1 MLDKG
6 LPATSVQRP
15 DLSGMCSIAGLL
27 VEAAKVCHWSSD
39 RPHAGALTHINTLR
53 TPRPYTR
60 ALPALQGNARMLDVI
75 RWDSDLIRRYD
86 LAGPRYTS
94 YPTAVQFGT
103 QTGAFDLL
111 HALRD
116 SRKAHRPL
124 SLYVH
129 IPFCANICY
138 YCACNK
144 VITKDRSR
152 AQAYLQRLGNEIEM
166 LGCHLAPDQVVE
178 QLHLGGGT
186 PTFLNHDE
194 LRQLMTRLRANF
206 HLLDDDSGDY
216 GIEIDPREADWSSM
230 GLLREL
236 GFNRV
241 SLGVQDLDPA
251 VQRAVNRLQ
260 SLEQT
265 RAIVEAA
272 RTLQFR
278 SVNIDLIYG
287 LPLQTPQGF
296 ARTVDEIIAL
306 QPDRLSVFNYAH
318 LPERF
323 MPQRRIEQHD
333 LPAPEQKL
341 HMLQGTIEQLTLAG
355 YRYIGMDH
363 FALPDDELAIAQEEG
378 TLQRNFQG
386 YTTHGHCDLL
396 GLGVSAISQIGDL
409 YCQNSSDLNDYQTL
423 LASDQL
429 ATKRGLVCHEDD
441 RIRQAVIQ
449 QLICHFELDFSQIEA
464 AFMIEF
470 RGYFSEAWPRLV
482 EMHHDGLIVLDD
494 RGIRVLP
501 AGRLLVRAVCMLF
514 DRYLSPQTLQRFS
527 RVI

>member
-1 MLDKG
+1 MLD
-6 LPATSVQRP
+6 A
-15 DLSGMCSIAGLL
+15 
-27 VEAAKVCHWSSD
+27 
-39 RPHAGALTHINTLR
+39 
-53 TPRPYTR
+53 
-60 ALPALQGNARMLDVI
+60 I

-94 YPTAVQFGT
+94 YPTAVQFET
-103 QTGAFDLL
+103 QVGAFDLL

-116 SRKAHRPL
+116 SRKAVRPV

-144 VITKDRSR
+144 VITKDRGR
-152 AQAYLQRLGNEIEM
+152 AQAYLQRLEHEIQM
-166 LGCHLAPDQVVE
+166 IACHLDPGQVVE
-178 QLHLGGGT
+178 QLHFGGGT
-186 PTFLNHDE
+186 PTFLSHDE
-194 LRQLMTRLRANF
+194 LRQLMAHLRQHF
-206 HLLDDDSGDY
+206 TLLDDDSGDY
-216 GIEIDPREADWSSM
+216 GIEIDPREADWSTM

-241 SLGVQDLDPA
+241 SLGVQDLDPQ

-260 SLEQT
+260 SLEETQ
-265 RAIVEAA
+265 AIIDAA

-287 LPLQTPQGF
+287 LPKQTPHAF
-296 ARTVDEIIAL
+296 AHTVEEIIAL

-323 MPQRRIEQHD
+323 MPQRRIDSAD
-333 LPAPEQKL
+333 LPTPQAKL
-341 HMLQGTIEQLTLAG
+341 QMLERTIEQLTQAG

-363 FALPDDELAIAQEEG
+363 FALPDDELAVAQEEL

-386 YTTHGHCDLL
+386 YTTHGHCDLI

-409 YCQNSSDLNDYQTL
+409 YSQNSNDLADYQNL

-429 ATKRGLVCHEDD
+429 ATKRGLVCNPDD
-441 RIRQAVIQ
+441 RLRRAVIQ
-449 QLICHFELDFSQIEA
+449 QLICHFSLDFAAIEKQ
-464 AFMIEF
+464 FDIEF
-470 RGYFSEAWPRLV
+470 RSYFSDLWPQLAT
-482 EMHHDGLIVLDD
+482 MASDGLIALDSS
-494 RGIRVLP
+494 GIEVLP
-501 AGRLLVRAVCMLF
+501 AGRLLVRSVCMVF
-514 DRYLSPQTLQRFS
+514 DAYLTQQNRQRFS

>member
-1 MLDKG
+1 MLD
-6 LPATSVQRP
+6 A
-15 DLSGMCSIAGLL
+15 
-27 VEAAKVCHWSSD
+27 
-39 RPHAGALTHINTLR
+39 
-53 TPRPYTR
+53 
-60 ALPALQGNARMLDVI
+60 I
-75 RWDSDLIRRYD
+75 RWDTDLIRRYD

-94 YPTAVQFGT
+94 YPTAVQFNS
-103 QTGAFDLL
+103 QVGAFDLL

-116 SRKAHRPL
+116 SRKAQRPL

-152 AQAYLQRLGNEIEM
+152 ALPYLQRLEQEM
-166 LGCHLAPDQVVE
+166 QLIACHLAPNQRVE
-178 QLHLGGGT
+178 QLHFGGGT

-194 LRQLMTRLRANF
+194 LRQLMALLRKHFN
-206 HLLDDDSGDY
+206 LPDDDSGDY
-216 GIEIDPREADWSSM
+216 GIEIDPREADWSTM

-241 SLGVQDLDPA
+241 SIGLQDLDPA

-260 SLEQT
+260 SLEET
-265 RAIVEAA
+265 RAVIEAA

-278 SVNIDLIYG
+278 SINIDLIYG
-287 LPLQTPQGF
+287 LPKQTPEHF
-296 ARTVDEIIAL
+296 ARTVEEVISL

-323 MPQRRIEQHD
+323 MPQRRINGNE
-333 LPAPEQKL
+333 LPAPAEKL
-341 HMLQGTIEQLTLAG
+341 EMLQRTIEQLTAAG

-363 FALPDDELAIAQEEG
+363 FALPDDELAIAQEES

-386 YTTHGHCDLL
+386 YTTHGHCDLI

-409 YCQNSSDLNDYQTL
+409 YCQNSSDLTQYQNA
-423 LASDQL
+423 LAGAQL
-429 ATKRGLVCHEDD
+429 ATSRGLVCNTDD
-441 RIRQAVIQ
+441 RLRREVIQ
-449 QLICHFELDFSQIEA
+449 QLICNFSLKFEDIEK
-464 AFMIEF
+464 AFNIDF
-470 RGYFSEAWPRLV
+470 RGYFNELWPDLQ
-482 EMHHDGLIVLDD
+482 EMADDGLIQLSAEA
-494 RGIRVLP
+494 ITVLP
-501 AGRLLVRAVCMLF
+501 AGRLLVRSVCMIF
-514 DRYLSPQTLQRFS
+514 DAYLGQQNRQRFS